1 MDCPTCEAL
10 VDAYVDGELSVTE
23 STDFERALE
32 ACPGCR
38 RRLEAARAMSGMLRE
53 LPATPA
59 PDLLRARIE
68 RELRAIAGA
77 AGAAR
82 PAVRR
87 APLRQGMRWSAMAA
101 SLIVAVGIGWLGG
114 DLTGQRG
121 GGRETDELV
130 AGYIRVAMSEHPVD
144 VVSSDRHTVK
154 PWFAGR
160 IDYSPPVY
168 DLTAAGF
175 PLAGG
180 RLDFVDGRKVSVLV
194 YQRNQHKLA
203 LTLWP
208 SSSPGNESPH
218 IDRRDG
224 FSLAEWRHSG
234 FELRAVSDVT
244 SDEMVAFTKALDQTI
259 DANP

>member
-10 VDAYVDGELSVTE
+10 VDAYCDGELSAGE
-23 STDFERALE
+23 SADFERALE
-32 ACPGCR
+32 ACPECR
-38 RRLEAARAMSGMLRE
+38 RRLETARTMSSLLHE
-53 LPATPA
+53 LPAERA

-68 RELRAIAGA
+68 RELRGV
-77 AGAAR
+77 AR
-82 PAVRR
+82 PAQAAVPRE
-87 APLRQGMRWSAMAA
+87 GMRWMAMAA
-101 SLIVAVGIGWLGG
+101 SLVVAVGIGWLGG
-114 DLTGQRG
+114 DLTGRHGQG
-121 GGRETDELV
+121 ENDELV
-130 AGYIRVAMSEHPVD
+130 AGFIRVAMSDHPVD
-144 VVSSDRHTVK
+144 VVSSDKHTVK

-160 IDYSPPVY
+160 IDYSPPVH

-208 SSSPGNESPH
+208 ARAAGDLKPGVVQRS
-218 IDRRDG
+218 G
-224 FSLAEWRHSG
+224 FSLSEWRHGG

-244 SDEMVAFTKALDQTI
+244 PDEMAAFTKALNQSL
-259 DANP
+259 DAER